1 MKKNDIID
9 LRITALTSEGSG
21 IGRADGMAVFVPF
34 TAVGDVI
41 SCRILKV
48 LKSYAYGKLENIITP
63 STDRVENDCPAFGK
77 CGGCVYRHISY
88 SAELAAKEQI
98 VRDAFERLGGLD
110 PEFLPICGSE
120 SVDGYRNK
128 LQMPLAKTE
137 EGDIV
142 SGFFSERS
150 HRVVPVEHCRLQP
163 ERFSEIVA
171 FIKEQIKALK
181 ISVYNERDNQGVMR
195 HIYLRRGHYSGEVC
209 AVLVVKRKTPE
220 MAKFTAALT
229 KRFPEITGVVLN
241 INSDRTN
248 VILGE
253 QEVLLSGK
261 AEISDTMCGVN
272 VEISPKSF
280 YQVNTPAAEKLYGQ
294 AAEFAQPNGK
304 TILDLYCGAGTI
316 GLSMAG
322 EAKKIIGAEIV
333 PEAVENAKR
342 NALNSGF
349 DNAEFICAD
358 ASRAAEE
365 LAEKGLAPDVI
376 MLDPPRKGCG
386 AETLSACVKMNPER
400 IVMISCNP
408 ATAAR
413 DCKFLAQNGYAV
425 ERVRAFDLFPRTRH
439 VECVVLMS
447 RSEKQA

>member
-1 MKKNDIID
+1 MKKNDIFNIE
-9 LRITALTSEGSG
+9 ITALTSEGSG
-21 IGRADGMAVFVPF
+21 VGRADGMAVFVPF

-48 LKSYAYGKLENIITP
+48 LKSYAYGKIESIITP
-63 STDRVENDCPAFGK
+63 SPDRVENDCPAFGK

-88 SAELAAKEQI
+88 AAELAAKERI
-98 VRDAFERLGGLD
+98 VRDAFERIGGLN

-120 SVDGYRNK
+120 RVDGYRNK
-128 LQMPLAKTE
+128 LQMPVAKTE
-137 EGDIV
+137 NGEIV

-163 ERFSEIVA
+163 ERFSEIVS
-171 FIKEQIKALK
+171 FIRDQLKALK
-181 ISVYNERDNQGVMR
+181 ISVYNERENSGVMR
-195 HIYLRRGHYSGEVC
+195 HIFLRRGHYSGEVC

-220 MAKFTAALT
+220 MAKLAALLT

-241 INSDRTN
+241 INPDRTN

-253 QEVLLSGK
+253 REVLLSGR
-261 AEISDTMCGVN
+261 AEIRDTMSGVS

-280 YQVNTPAAEKLYGQ
+280 YQVNTPAAENLYRQ
-294 AAEFAQPNGK
+294 AAEFAEPSGK
-304 TILDLYCGAGTI
+304 TVLDLYCGAGTI

-322 EAKKIIGAEIV
+322 QAAKIIGAEIV

-349 DNAEFICAD
+349 SNAEFICAD
-358 ASRAAEE
+358 ASEAAAA
-365 LAEKGLAPDVI
+365 LAKNGLAPDVI

-386 AETLSACVKMNPER
+386 EETLSACVKMNPER

-413 DCKFLAQNGYAV
+413 DCKFLAGCLQENGYAV
-425 ERVRAFDLFPRTRH
+425 KSVRAFDLFPRTRH
-439 VECVVLMS
+439 VECVVLIT
-447 RSEKQA
+447 KL

>member
-9 LRITALTSEGSG
+9 LEITSLTSEGSG
-21 IGRADGMAVFVPF
+21 IGRYDGMAVFVPF

-48 LKSYAYGKLENIITP
+48 LKSYAYGKIESIITP
-63 STDRVENDCPAFGK
+63 SPSRIVNDCSVFGR

-98 VRDAFERLGGLD
+98 VRDAFERIGGLN

-120 SVDGYRNK
+120 HIDGYRNK
-128 LQMPLAKTE
+128 LQMPLAKAGNGE
-137 EGDIV
+137 IV

-150 HRVVPVEHCRLQP
+150 HRVVPVEHCRLQS

-171 FIKEQIKALK
+171 FIKEQLKALK
-181 ISVYNERDNQGVMR
+181 ISVYNEQENQGVMR
-195 HIYLRRGHYSGEVC
+195 HIFLRRGHYSGEVC
-209 AVLVVKRKTPE
+209 AVLVARRKTPE
-220 MAKFTAALT
+220 MAKLAAALT

-241 INSDRTN
+241 VNPDRTN

-253 QEVLLSGK
+253 CEVLLSGK
-261 AEISDTMCGVN
+261 AEIADTMCGVS

-294 AAEFAQPNGK
+294 AAEFAQPRGK
-304 TILDLYCGAGTI
+304 TIFDLYCGAGTI
-316 GLSMAG
+316 GLSMAS
-322 EAKKIIGAEIV
+322 EAKKMIGAEIV

-358 ASRAAEE
+358 ASRAAEK
-365 LAEKGLAPDVI
+365 LAEKGLSPDVI

-386 AETLSACVKMNPER
+386 EETLRACVKMNPER

-408 ATAAR
+408 ATASR
-413 DCKFLAQNGYAV
+413 DCKFLAENGYAV

-447 RSEKQA
+447 RVEKK

>member
-9 LRITALTSEGSG
+9 LEITALTSEGSG
-21 IGRADGMAVFVPF
+21 IGRVDGMAVFVPF

-41 SCRILKV
+41 ACRILKV
-48 LKSYAYGKLENIITP
+48 LKSYAYGKAEEIITP
-63 STDRVENDCPAFGK
+63 SPDRVENDCPAFGR

-220 MAKFTAALT
+220 MAKFAAALT

-253 QEVLLSGK
+253 HEVLLSGK

-447 RSEKQA
+447 RSEK